1 MIAAALC
8 KIVWLAAHFSFC
20 AAPDNVV
27 VGYVEG
33 EYVAVAP
40 IDVARIDSE
49 SVRRGDVLKSGERIA
64 QLESDDAAIALRNAE
79 AALAQ
84 AKADLADLQKG
95 RRPEEIAALEASLK
109 GAEVTADDAAM
120 TFQRRQKL
128 LDRGY
133 ASQADFDAAK
143 TAYDVAA
150 ARVRELTANLAVA
163 KLPARADEIASGEA
177 KVAQARAAR
186 DNARWRLDQR
196 TLLAPS
202 AGFVSDIVRRV
213 GDVAGPQAP
222 VVSFL
227 PDGAIKLKIYVPE
240 AKLAGLF
247 IGQPLTARCDGC
259 PKGLVADIT
268 YIAREPEFTPPVIY
282 SLESRQT
289 LVYLIEARA
298 PKDKPLGLQ
307 PGQIVDVTLPGTGS

>member
-1 MIAAALC
+1 MTFAALC
-8 KIVWLAAHFSFC
+8 KLAWLAAFAPFC

-40 IDVARIDSE
+40 IDVARIETE
-49 SVRRGDVLKSGERIA
+49 SVRRGDVLKPGDPIA
-64 QLESDDAAIALRNAE
+64 RLETADAEIALRNAE

-84 AKADLADLQKG
+84 SEADLANLQKG
-95 RRPEEIAALEASLK
+95 RRPEEIAALAASLK
-109 GAEVTADDAAM
+109 AAQVTAADAGR
-120 TFQRRQKL
+120 TFQRRQNL

-143 TAYDVAA
+143 TAFDVAD
-150 ARVRELTANLAVA
+150 ARVNELDANLAVA
-163 KLPARADEIASGEA
+163 KLSARADEIAAAGA
-177 KVAQARAAR
+177 KVGQARAAR
-186 DNARWRLDQR
+186 DTAQWRLSQR
-196 TLLAPS
+196 SLLAPN
-202 AGFVSDIVRRV
+202 AGYVSDIVRRV
-213 GDVAGPQAP
+213 GDVAGPEAP

-240 AKLAGLF
+240 ARLAGLS
-247 IGQPLTARCDGC
+247 IGQALTARCDGC
-259 PKGLVADIT
+259 PSNLVADIT

-298 PKDKPLGLQ
+298 PKDRPLGLQ
-307 PGQIVDVTLPGTGS
+307 PGQIVDVTLPEPRS

>member
-1 MIAAALC
+1 MTLAALC
-8 KIVWLAAHFSFC
+8 KIAWLAAYAPFC
-20 AAPDNVV
+20 AAPDNRV

-40 IDVARIDSE
+40 IDVARIE
-49 SVRRGDVLKSGERIA
+49 AMSVRRGDVLKRGEPLAR
-64 QLESDDAAIALRNAE
+64 LETDDAAIALRNAE

-84 AKADLADLQKG
+84 AKADLANLEKG

-109 GAEVTADDAAM
+109 GAEVTQADTAL
-120 TFQRRQKL
+120 TFQRRQQL

-150 ARVRELTANLAVA
+150 ARARELAANLAVA
-163 KLPARADEIASGEA
+163 KLPARPDEIASAEA
-177 KVAQARAAR
+177 KAAQAQAAR
-186 DNARWRLDQR
+186 DNAKWRLDQR
-196 TLLAPS
+196 TLVAPS
-202 AGFVSDIVRRV
+202 AGYVSDIVRRV

-227 PDGAIKLKIYVPE
+227 PDGAVKLKVYVPE
-240 AKLAGLF
+240 ARLAGLA
-247 IGQPLTARCDGC
+247 ISETLQVRCDGC
-259 PKGLVADIT
+259 PSGLSAEIT

-298 PKDKPLGLQ
+298 SRDKPLGLQ
-307 PGQIVDVTLPGTGS
+307 PGQIVDVTLPERRS

>member
-1 MIAAALC
+1 MTLASLCAFGWLSALP
-8 KIVWLAAHFSFC
+8 FC
-20 AAPDNVV
+20 APSEEAVI
-27 VGYVEG
+27 GYVEG

-40 IDVARIDSE
+40 IDVARIEAE
-49 SVRRGDVLKSGERIA
+49 SVRRGDVLKAGEPIA
-64 QLESDDAAIALRNAE
+64 QLEWADAKIALRNAE
-79 AALAQ
+79 ATLAQ
-84 AKADLADLQKG
+84 SQSDLANLKKG
-95 RRPEEIAALEASLK
+95 RRPEEIDALQASLK
-109 GAEVTADDAAM
+109 GAEVSAEDAGV
-120 TFQRRQKL
+120 TYQRRQKL

-143 TAYDVAA
+143 TIYDVAA

-163 KLPARADEIASGEA
+163 KLPAREDEIASAEA
-177 KVAQARAAR
+177 RVAQARAAR
-186 DNARWRLDQR
+186 DTAKWRLDQR
-196 TLLAPS
+196 SLVAPS
-202 AGFVSDIVRRV
+202 DGYVSDIVRRV

-240 AKLAGLF
+240 ARLAGLA
-247 IGQPLTARCDGC
+247 IGQSLAVRCDGC
-259 PKGLVADIT
+259 DSGLSADIT

-298 PKDKPLGLQ
+298 GKDKPLRLQ
-307 PGQIVDVTLPGTGS
+307 PGQIVDVSFAGGRS

>member
-1 MIAAALC
+1 MTLAALC
-8 KIVWLAAHFSFC
+8 KIAWLAAFAPFC
-20 AAPDNVV
+20 SAPDNVV

-33 EYVAVAP
+33 EYVSVAP
-40 IDVARIDSE
+40 IDVARINSE
-49 SVRRGDVLKSGERIA
+49 SVRRGDVLKPGEPIA
-64 QLESDDAAIALRNAE
+64 RLEMADAEIALRNAE
-79 AALAQ
+79 AALTQ
-84 AKADLADLQKG
+84 SQSDLANLQKG
-95 RRPEEIAALEASLK
+95 RRPEEIAALEAMVKS
-109 GAEVTADDAAM
+109 AEATAEDTSR
-120 TFQRRQKL
+120 TFQRRQSL

-133 ASQADFDAAK
+133 TSQADYDAAK
-143 TAYDVAA
+143 TAFDVAA
-150 ARVRELTANLAVA
+150 ARVRELAANLAVA
-163 KLPARADEIASGEA
+163 KLPARADEIASAEA
-177 KVAQARAAR
+177 KVAQARASR
-186 DNARWRLDQR
+186 DTAKWRLGQR

-202 AGFVSDIVRRV
+202 AGYVSDIVRRV

-240 AKLAGLF
+240 AKLAGLS
-247 IGQPLTARCDGC
+247 IGEKLTARCDGC
-259 PKGLVADIT
+259 PSQLVADIT

-307 PGQIVDVTLPGTGS
+307 PGQIVDVTLPEPRS